1 MRSSNAFSDKAP
13 RKPAD
18 NSKESFGGSN
28 NTMWL
33 FDVFVRLYNSS
44 PFNGALLL
52 WVVVLALTASV
63 TMNFPTRRGKLAGFV
78 ISSVGAVFILGYL
91 ETLSDEYKEPKV
103 VVTNLVVMSL
113 GGLGSGLLAVAISR
127 RPSKAD
133 IQQTRHFIHGWG
145 LRIFEYL
152 LVFILMCSLALSALC
167 LLFWFFGWPVVTG
180 HAVSGLLL
188 VFLVAAMG
196 CAFISYLRRS
206 MKWEQWGV
214 GLLFGL
220 LLFLLPVY
228 VQAIWGLVSWS
239 LAAVLGFHTVA
250 GIAMGWTVWRQRM
263 EWL

>member
-1 MRSSNAFSDKAP
+1 
-13 RKPAD
+13 
-18 NSKESFGGSN
+18 
-28 NTMWL
+28 MWL
-33 FDVFVRLYNSS
+33 FDVFVRFYNSS
-44 PFNGALLL
+44 PFSGVLLL
-52 WVVVLALTASV
+52 WFLVLVLTASV
-63 TMNFPTRRGKLAGFV
+63 TMNCPTRRGKLAGFG

-91 ETLSDEYKEPKV
+91 ETLVLSATNKEFKDV
-103 VVTNLVVMSL
+103 VINLVVMSL

-133 IQQTRHFIHGWG
+133 IQQTRTFIHGWG

-167 LLFWFFGWPVVTG
+167 LLLWLFGWPVVTG
-180 HAVSGLLL
+180 HTVLGLLV
-188 VFLVAAMG
+188 VFSVAAMG
-196 CAFISYLRRS
+196 CVFISCLRRL

-214 GLLFGL
+214 GLLCGL

-228 VQAIWGLVSWS
+228 VQAIGGLVSWS

>member
-1 MRSSNAFSDKAP
+1 MVS
-13 RKPAD
+13 
-18 NSKESFGGSN
+18 G
-28 NTMWL
+28 
-33 FDVFVRLYNSS
+33 V
-44 PFNGALLL
+44 GAYCQRDDELPD
-52 WVVVLALTASV
+52 
-63 TMNFPTRRGKLAGFV
+63 PTRRGKLAGFG

-91 ETLSDEYKEPKV
+91 ETLVLSATNKEFKDV
-103 VVTNLVVMSL
+103 VINLVVMSL

-133 IQQTRHFIHGWG
+133 IQQTRTFIHGWG

-250 GIAMGWTVWRQRM
+250 GIAMGWTVWRQRL

>member
-1 MRSSNAFSDKAP
+1 
-13 RKPAD
+13 
-18 NSKESFGGSN
+18 
-28 NTMWL
+28 MWL

-91 ETLSDEYKEPKV
+91 ETLVLSATNKEFKV

-133 IQQTRHFIHGWG
+133 IQQTRTFIHGWG

-180 HAVSGLLL
+180 HAVSALLL
-188 VFLVAAMG
+188 VFLGAALG
-196 CAFISYLRRS
+196 CAIVSRLRRL

-214 GLLFGL
+214 GLLFAL

-228 VQAIWGLVSWS
+228 VQAVWGLVSWS
-239 LAAVLGFHTVA
+239 LAAVLGFHLVA
-250 GIAMGWTVWRQRM
+250 GAAMGWTVWRQRM